1 MDIEIHIFSTFH
13 QHFSFILPHLAA
25 AWGWLCKPSSG
36 YHGISMSKL
45 ENTMK
50 HTLNKGQYFFR
61 YWLASLELSETPAS
75 SAGFQRRQKTSII
88 WCLFCLVTTFSL
100 FLQMSSFLDFIKII
114 CICHCICIAGSTKD
128 SWALAYLGG
137 EGHIVPPTAVFRI
150 LY

>member
-1 MDIEIHIFSTFH
+1 MKALIMYKLHNILNGHISSTFHFH

-100 FLQMSSFLDFIKII
+100 FLQMSSFLDFHRFLRGKTII
-114 CICHCICIAGSTKD
+114 DI
-128 SWALAYLGG
+128 Y
-137 EGHIVPPTAVFRI
+137 
-150 LY
+150 